1 MSSAIAKVFGF
12 LLLILGT
19 FLWIGQAVT
28 ALSGGEKAA
37 AGAVEVSPEGGEAIF
52 WGRGRCFT
60 CHSMGDRGSAVRGPN
75 QGVFGDKFPLPIGT
89 RAAERAKERSQK
101 TGQTYTATDYLVES
115 LAEPGAYVVEGYKN
129 EMAIVYAPPIALNLK
144 EVKAVLAYLQSQGGE
159 VDLEALEKPGE
170 VSKKFFA
177 KMAAAQAAGGGDP
190 SAGEQVYAGNCEQCH
205 AIRGKG
211 GKIGPDLS
219 GIAAKGV
226 RFIEDAIL
234 RPAKSIAPGFET
246 WSVIAKDGRKTVGLK
261 SADTATEVEITK
273 ASGEKVRIAKAEI
286 KEIEQDKD
294 ASVMPDNLN
303 EAMTVKDL
311 QDVLAYMMLQKGEG
325 GTAR

>member
-1 MSSAIAKVFGF
+1 MSSAIGKVCGF
-12 LLLILGT
+12 LLLILAA

-28 ALSGGEKAA
+28 ALTGGEKAA
-37 AGAVEVSPEGGEAIF
+37 AGAVEVSPEGGETIF
-52 WGRGRCFT
+52 WGKGRCFT

-75 QGVFGDKFPLPIGT
+75 QGVFGDKFQLPIGA

-101 TGQTYTATDYLVES
+101 TGQTYGATDYLVES

-129 EMAIVYAPPIALNLK
+129 EMAIVYAPPIALNVK
-144 EVKAVLAYLQSQGGE
+144 EVKAVIAYLQSQGGE
-159 VDLEALEKPGE
+159 LDLEALEKPSE
-170 VSKKFFA
+170 VAKKYFA

-190 SAGEQVYAGNCEQCH
+190 GAGEQVYASNCASCH
-205 AIRGKG
+205 AIKGQG

-226 RFIEDAIL
+226 RFIEDSVL
-234 RPAKSIAPGFET
+234 RPAKSITPGFET
-246 WSVIAKDGRKTVGLK
+246 WAVVEKDGRKTIGLK
-261 SADTATEVEITK
+261 TKESAAEVEITK
-273 ASGEKVRIAKAEI
+273 AIGEKVRIAKAQI

-311 QDVLAYMMLQKGEG
+311 QDVLAYMMLQKGE
-325 GTAR
+325 

>member
-1 MSSAIAKVFGF
+1 MSSALAKVLGF
-12 LLLILGT
+12 LLLVLGT

-28 ALSGGEKAA
+28 ALTGGEKAA
-37 AGAVEVSPEGGEAIF
+37 AGAVEITPEGGESIF
-52 WGRGRCFT
+52 WGKGRCFT

-75 QGVFGDKFPLPIGT
+75 QGVFGEKFPLPIGA

-115 LAEPGAYVVEGYKN
+115 LGDPGAYIVEGYKN
-129 EMAIVYAPPIALNLK
+129 EMAIVYAPPIALTLK
-144 EVKAVLAYLQSQGGE
+144 EVKAALAYLQSQGGE
-159 VDLEALEKPGE
+159 VDLEAIEKPSE
-170 VSKKFFA
+170 IAKKFYA

-190 SAGEQVYAGNCEQCH
+190 GAGEQVYANNCANCH
-205 AIRGKG
+205 ALKGKG

-226 RFIEDAIL
+226 KFIEDSIL
-234 RPAKSIAPGFET
+234 RPAKTITPGFET
-246 WSVIAKDGRKTVGLK
+246 WVVTDKSGRKSIGLK
-261 SADTATEVEITK
+261 SEDSATEVEITK
-273 ASGEKVRIAKAEI
+273 AIGEKVRIAKAQI

-311 QDVLAYMMLQKGEG
+311 QDVLAFMMLQKGE
-325 GTAR
+325 

>member
-1 MSSAIAKVFGF
+1 MSSAIGKVFGF
-12 LLLILGT
+12 LLLLLAT

-28 ALSGGEKAA
+28 ALTGGEKAA
-37 AGAVEVSPEGGEAIF
+37 AGAVEISPEGGESIF
-52 WGRGRCFT
+52 WGKGRCFT

-75 QGVFGDKFPLPIGT
+75 QGVFGEKFPLPIGA

-129 EMAIVYAPPIALNLK
+129 EMAIVYAPPIALNVI
-144 EVKAVLAYLQSQGGE
+144 EVKAVITYLQSQGGE
-159 VDLEALEKPGE
+159 LDVESLDKPSE

-190 SAGEQVYAGNCEQCH
+190 GAGAEVYANNCANCH
-205 AIRGKG
+205 AVKGKG

-219 GIAAKGV
+219 AVASKGV
-226 RFIEDAIL
+226 KYIEDSIL
-234 RPAKSIAPGFET
+234 RPAKSITPGFET
-246 WSVIAKDGRKTVGLK
+246 WELIDKTGRKTIGLK
-261 SADTATEVEITK
+261 TVDSATEIEVTK
-273 ASGEKVRIAKAEI
+273 ANGEKVKLAKADV
-286 KEIEQDKD
+286 KQLEQDKD

-311 QDVLAYMMLQKGEG
+311 QDVLAYMMLQKSE
-325 GTAR
+325 

>member
-1 MSSAIAKVFGF
+1 MSSALARVSGF
-12 LLLILGT
+12 LVLVLGA

-28 ALSGGEKAA
+28 ALTGGEKAA
-37 AGAVEVSPEGGEAIF
+37 AGAVEITPEGGETIF

-75 QGVFGDKFPLPIGT
+75 QGVFGEKFPLPIGA

-115 LAEPGAYVVEGYKN
+115 LAEPGAYIVEGYKN
-129 EMAIVYAPPIALNLK
+129 EMAIVYAPPIALTLK

-159 VDLEALEKPGE
+159 VDLEAIEKPSE
-170 VSKKFFA
+170 VSRKFFA
-177 KMAAAQAAGGGDP
+177 KVAAAQAAGGGDP
-190 SAGEQVYAGNCEQCH
+190 GAGEQVYANNCANCH
-205 AIRGKG
+205 TLKGKG

-226 RFIEDAIL
+226 KFIEDSIL
-234 RPAKSIAPGFET
+234 RPAKSITPGFET
-246 WSVIAKDGRKTVGLK
+246 WTVTDKSGRKAIGLK
-261 SADTATEVEITK
+261 TGDSASEVEITK
-273 ASGEKVRIAKAEI
+273 ATGENVRIARADL
-286 KEIEQDKD
+286 KEIEQDKN

-311 QDVLAYMMLQKGEG
+311 QDVLAFMMLQKGE
-325 GTAR
+325 

>member
-12 LLLILGT
+12 LLLVLGT

-28 ALSGGEKAA
+28 ALTGGEKAA
-37 AGAVEVSPEGGEAIF
+37 AGAGAVEITPEGGETIF

-75 QGVFGDKFPLPIGT
+75 QGVFGDKFPLPIGA

-101 TGQTYTATDYLVES
+101 TGQAYTATDYLVES

-129 EMAIVYAPPIALNLK
+129 EMAIVYAPPIALSVK
-144 EVKAVLAYLQSQGGE
+144 EVKAVISYLQSQGGE
-159 VDLEALEKPGE
+159 LDLEALEKPSE
-170 VSKKFFA
+170 VAKKFFA

-190 SAGEQVYAGNCEQCH
+190 SAGEQVYADNCASCH

-211 GKIGPDLS
+211 GKTGPELS
-219 GIAAKGV
+219 AIAAKGV
-226 RFIEDAIL
+226 RFIEESIL
-234 RPAKSIAPGFET
+234 RPAKSITPGFET
-246 WSVIAKDGRKTVGLK
+246 YSVIEKDGRKTVGLK
-261 SADTATEVEITK
+261 TRDGATEVEITK
-273 ASGEKVRIAKAEI
+273 ATGEKVTIAKADI

-311 QDVLAYMMLQKGEG
+311 QDVLAYMMLQKSQ
-325 GTAR
+325 

>member
-1 MSSAIAKVFGF
+1 MSSSLGKVFGF

-28 ALSGGEKAA
+28 SLTGGEKAA
-37 AGAVEVSPEGGEAIF
+37 AGTVEITPEGGETIF

-75 QGVFGDKFPLPIGT
+75 QGVFGDKFPLPIGA
-89 RAAERAKERSQK
+89 RAAERALERSRK
-101 TGQTYTATDYLVES
+101 TGQTYSASDYLIES

-144 EVKAVLAYLQSQGGE
+144 EVKAVIAYLQSQGGE
-159 VDLEALEKPGE
+159 LDLESLEKPSE

-177 KMAAAQAAGGGDP
+177 RMAAAQAAGGGDP
-190 SAGEQVYAGNCEQCH
+190 GAGAEVYANNCASCH
-205 AIRGKG
+205 VLKGKG
-211 GKIGPDLS
+211 GKVGPDLS
-219 GIAAKGV
+219 AISVKGV
-226 RFIEDAIL
+226 KYIEDSIL
-234 RPAKSIAPGFET
+234 RPAKSITPGFET
-246 WSVIAKDGRKTVGLK
+246 WELTDAAGRKAIGLK
-261 SADTATEVEITK
+261 TADTADAVEITR
-273 ASGEKVRIAKAEI
+273 ATGDKVKVARPDVKTL
-286 KEIEQDKD
+286 EQDKD

-311 QDVLAYMMLQKGEG
+311 QDVLAYMMLQKGE
-325 GTAR
+325 

>member
-1 MSSAIAKVFGF
+1 MSSAVGKVFGF
-12 LLLILGT
+12 LLLLLAT

-28 ALSGGEKAA
+28 ALTGGEKAA
-37 AGAVEVSPEGGEAIF
+37 ASAVEISPEGGESIF
-52 WGRGRCFT
+52 WGKGRCFT

-75 QGVFGDKFPLPIGT
+75 QGVFGENFPLPIGA

-144 EVKAVLAYLQSQGGE
+144 EVKAVIAYLQSQGGE
-159 VDLEALEKPGE
+159 LDLESLEKPNE

-190 SAGEQVYAGNCEQCH
+190 SAGEQVYASNCASCH
-205 AIRGKG
+205 VIKGKG
-211 GKIGPDLS
+211 GKIGPELS
-219 GIAAKGV
+219 SVAGKGAKY
-226 RFIEDAIL
+226 IEDSIL
-234 RPAKSIAPGFET
+234 RPAKSITPGFET
-246 WSVIAKDGRKTVGLK
+246 WTLTDKAGRKTIGLK
-261 SADTATEVEITK
+261 TADTASEVEITK
-273 ASGEKVRIAKAEI
+273 ANGEKVRVAKADI
-286 KEIEQDKD
+286 KELDQDKD

-311 QDVLAYMMLQKGEG
+311 QDVLAYMMLQKSE
-325 GTAR
+325 